1 MERTREMRGE
11 NLGYNILHD
20 TDGDRPSAEW
30 GYRYWEALDQLRKN
44 NVKHIVVAFPQIME
58 NSVLNLVEVPNQIGK
73 EIGYKNWLYFN
84 SLDFDTYPEY
94 GHPFADYW
102 GIWVSQSCASTV
114 NANQTEECCFEMG
127 GCSTSQAYPPTRQAK
142 LDQRRDDLDPSL
154 AYDVSEFGHLGY
166 QAELGS
172 ADPNQP
178 VQDQYK
184 GTWSM
189 WQVTEDHYAVAE
201 FLADKVTDHIESTN
215 VN

>member
-1 MERTREMRGE
+1 MC
-11 NLGYNILHD
+11 I
-20 TDGDRPSAEW
+20 
-30 GYRYWEALDQLRKN
+30 
-44 NVKHIVVAFPQIME
+44 
-58 NSVLNLVEVPNQIGK
+58 
-73 EIGYKNWLYFN
+73 
-84 SLDFDTYPEY
+84 
-94 GHPFADYW
+94 
-102 GIWVSQSCASTV
+102 
-114 NANQTEECCFEMG
+114 
-127 GCSTSQAYPPTRQAK
+127 
-142 LDQRRDDLDPSL
+142 RDSSL